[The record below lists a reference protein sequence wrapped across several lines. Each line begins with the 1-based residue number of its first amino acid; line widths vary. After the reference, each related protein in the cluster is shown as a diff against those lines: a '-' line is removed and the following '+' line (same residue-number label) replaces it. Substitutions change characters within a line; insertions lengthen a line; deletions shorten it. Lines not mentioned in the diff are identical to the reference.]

1 MGLTALILSTFL
13 VLIVRREQLKG
24 GRQNQGGNM
33 LKFIFL
39 EKLQFKIECENVGL
53 LGGEVG
59 CEEDKKKNWGA
70 RQEEKL

>member
-1 MGLTALILSTFL
+1 
-13 VLIVRREQLKG
+13 
-24 GRQNQGGNM
+24 M

-39 EKLQFKIECENVGL
+39 EKLQFKIECEKVGL

-70 RQEEKL
+70 RQEEKLWGPDKDEVVLLKRNYSGDARQL